1 MVNSHL
7 LYQLSYAGNAPFR
20 GPKRYRKR
28 ADDVNAMDGPTR
40 SSTSRLARSAAQQ
53 EWLATR
59 AVDPLLPS

>member
-28 ADDVNAMDGPTR
+28 ADDVNASDGPTR
-40 SSTSRLARSAAQQ
+40 LWTSPPVRPPRDGSGSVLASSILAPR
-53 EWLATR
+53 
-59 AVDPLLPS
+59 